1 MSFSFRNCTVSKS
14 FAHRRKVKTLAV
26 KNPTCSTWHCSV
38 CLAFALFI
46 VPLIQEWKYRKKEK
60 WGILLDHQIIFLWL
74 QCVKV
79 FFAKKLLAHSRHVF
93 MVVHYW
99 WLRCAPKEVEEGG
112 RCIFF
117 DPPLGCIGDKFPATS
132 EINFH
137 PLWTSQQPHSCTLL
151 TGFVA
156 ILAFSLRTFKFQT
169 LHGQFEMVRAF
180 MEPVNKP
187 SWVAQAQQHI
197 NTQKPILMRLLWQA
211 SVVTHVTDGYFLLIE
226 LLKRVSSLCLKTLSQ
241 VMFDRGKFPPI
252 LALTELL
259 SQLSS
264 KSSD

>member
-1 MSFSFRNCTVSKS
+1 M
-14 FAHRRKVKTLAV
+14 HQRKLK
-26 KNPTCSTWHCSV
+26 
-38 CLAFALFI
+38 
-46 VPLIQEWKYRKKEK
+46 
-60 WGILLDHQIIFLWL
+60 
-74 QCVKV
+74 
-79 FFAKKLLAHSRHVF
+79 
-93 MVVHYW
+93 
-99 WLRCAPKEVEEGG
+99 EEGG
-112 RCIFF
+112 CIFF
-117 DPPLGCIGDKFPATS
+117 DPLGCIGDKFPATS

-156 ILAFSLRTFKFQT
+156 ILAFSLRAFKFQT

>member
-1 MSFSFRNCTVSKS
+1 MSFNFRNCTVIKS
-14 FAHRRKVKTLAV
+14 LAHRRKVKTRAV

-38 CLAFALFI
+38 CLPVVLFI
-46 VPLIQEWKYRKKEK
+46 VPLIQEWKYRKKTIEA
-60 WGILLDHQIIFLWL
+60 
-74 QCVKV
+74 
-79 FFAKKLLAHSRHVF
+79 FFWTNKSYFVTAMFQSIYCKKTFSSPSTCF

-137 PLWTSQQPHSCTLL
+137 PLWTSKQPHSCILL

-156 ILAFSLRTFKFQT
+156 ILAFSLRAFKFQT

>member
-1 MSFSFRNCTVSKS
+1 M
-14 FAHRRKVKTLAV
+14 
-26 KNPTCSTWHCSV
+26 
-38 CLAFALFI
+38 
-46 VPLIQEWKYRKKEK
+46 
-60 WGILLDHQIIFLWL
+60 DHQIIFLWL

-151 TGFVA
+151 TGLVA
-156 ILAFSLRTFKFQT
+156 ILAFSLHPFKFQT

>member
-1 MSFSFRNCTVSKS
+1 M
-14 FAHRRKVKTLAV
+14 
-26 KNPTCSTWHCSV
+26 
-38 CLAFALFI
+38 
-46 VPLIQEWKYRKKEK
+46 
-60 WGILLDHQIIFLWL
+60 FLWWCTIDDWDVH
-74 QCVKV
+74 QR
-79 FFAKKLLAHSRHVF
+79 KLKR
-93 MVVHYW
+93 
-99 WLRCAPKEVEEGG
+99 EGG
-112 RCIFF
+112 CIFF

-156 ILAFSLRTFKFQT
+156 ILAFSLRAFKFQT